1 MSLPKIYSL
10 VKACALQ
17 VCPQLPA
24 HIFGSSVT
32 IHGIFWMPF
41 LIFVLHLCS
50 WLECFRCILLYLVRN
65 GELKMATLFSE
76 IFFMMQPQSMG
87 LFEVEDKWWWR
98 LWHTVILESSSMVS
112 PLPLASIS
120 CHSTAASLA
129 FWFSSHSTILSL
141 RTPGWVIFP
150 VTQAKRAFYQG
161 GQGLVGTVQTSYC
174 NYTTAGF

>member
-41 LIFVLHLCS
+41 LIFILHSCS

-65 GELKMATLFSE
+65 GELKMATLFSK
-76 IFFMMQPQSMG
+76 IFFMMQSQSMG

-120 CHSTAASLA
+120 CHSTTASLA

-141 RTPGWVIFP
+141 RTPGRVIFP
-150 VTQAKRAFYQG
+150 CHTSKASLLPGRPGIG
-161 GQGLVGTVQTSYC
+161 GDCANKLL
-174 NYTTAGF
+174 